1 MLLSAGLLGYFI
13 MAFFLGYGLG
23 WLFRLLEHMGSDFL
37 K

>member
-1 MLLSAGLLGYFI
+1 MSISAALLGYSI

-23 WLFRLLEHMGSDFL
+23 WIFRLFEHLGSDFL